1 MTARFF
7 AAIAA
12 AYQSLQQKLDGYLS
26 THASV
31 EAVPT
36 VGAALR
42 HAVSAHL
49 PEGWAIVR
57 GYVSIEGYSSPLIE
71 GMLIDLKAELP
82 FHSPDLVIATPEAV
96 RGIIQVLP
104 PQSERSL
111 QQLTELADH
120 WREAIDQAQAP
131 VVGVLA
137 QTTQQPRSWLEAL
150 VAQTQQQTTR
160 SLDAVALGSDIH
172 LELDR
177 TANSYRLMQWRSKR
191 GKAPEQ
197 SLAFAYTLGHLLRP
211 LQTDAQESLHW
222 GSLDGCQRQEL
233 SKLDLDSE
241 IGHLSSSLS
250 QPDAPQPVAVHDH
263 PGQGAQATATA
274 QPKSPQSPAPRKPS
288 KLSRQEHQAIH
299 TPDQS
304 GYYPLHRAVLD
315 QKVSQLQP
323 LIEQGAVTEVKDK
336 DGNTPLHLAV
346 ISGQKALLETLLQHG
361 ADPNNRNYLATAPLH
376 LAIEEKQAELAR
388 LLIEYGAELE
398 ARNNRGKTPLHL
410 AAINGSLAC
419 AEVLHQAQANLEATM
434 EKDIRP
440 LHLAAWYGQSEVAQ
454 FLIDLGANI
463 DAVNNEGNTPLH
475 FAAFNGQVKLIK
487 ILINN
492 RADMQVA
499 NQAGETYLQGINQGY
514 QGEMIA
520 VLE

>member
-12 AYQSLQQKLDGYLS
+12 AYQSLQQKLDDYLP

-31 EAVPT
+31 EAVPG

-57 GYVSIEGYSSPLIE
+57 GYVSLAGCPSPLLE
-71 GMLIDLKAELP
+71 GMLIDLKAELL
-82 FHSPDLVIATPEAV
+82 FHSPDLVVARPEAV
-96 RGIIQVLP
+96 HGIIQVLP
-104 PQSERSL
+104 PQSERAL
-111 QQLTELADH
+111 PQLVELAAH
-120 WREAIDQAQAP
+120 WRQAIDQAQAP

-137 QTTQQPRSWLEAL
+137 QAPEQSRSWLEAL
-150 VAQTQQQTTR
+150 VAQTQQQATR
-160 SLDAVALGSDIH
+160 SLDAVALGADTH

-177 TANSYRLMQWRSKR
+177 KANRYRLMQWRSKR
-191 GKAPEQ
+191 GKAPEKP
-197 SLAFAYTLGHLLRP
+197 LALAYTLSHLLRSLP
-211 LQTDAQESLHW
+211 TYAQESLSW
-222 GSLDGCQRQEL
+222 GHLDGFQRQEL
-233 SKLDLDSE
+233 SALELSSD
-241 IGHLSSSLS
+241 IGHLPSSLS
-250 QPDAPQPVAVHDH
+250 QPELPQPVAVHDH

-274 QPKSPQSPAPRKPS
+274 HIRTQSVAQKTPA

-315 QKVSQLQP
+315 QQADRISQ
-323 LIEQGAVTEVKDK
+323 LIEQGAVPEVKDK

-346 ISGQKALLETLLQHG
+346 MAGEKVLLETLLQHG

-388 LLIEYGAELE
+388 LLIQYGAELE

-410 AAINGSLAC
+410 AAINGALAC

-434 EKDIRP
+434 EKGMRP

-454 FLIDLGANI
+454 FLIDLGADI
-463 DAVNNEGNTPLH
+463 DATNTDGNTPLH

-487 ILINN
+487 VLINN
-492 RADMQVA
+492 RADMRIA
-499 NQAGETYLQGINQGY
+499 NQAGETYLQGINEGY